1 MIRKIFTILISL
13 FMTTIYSQ
21 NDTITLK
28 DVSIYG
34 VRSNKTSPISKS
46 SLDRKILKKTSIG
59 QEVSTVLSQTPNVTF
74 HSDNGTPFGYTYFR
88 MRGLDQT
95 KMNMTLNGAPL
106 NDPEDQGVFLS
117 NFPGFI
123 DNIQSMEI
131 QRGVGTSTN
140 GVASFAGSVN
150 FISPD
155 GTEKGSNLKYTVG
168 EFNTIRTSGT
178 FSSGLSEKKLA
189 LYINTSYYRTNG
201 YRYGSGGDGRSVFMS
216 GGYFGENNRLKF
228 TSFIGNSRNG
238 MSWLGV
244 SENDIANNPRTNYNQ
259 NDGQDNFTQSFFQL
273 EYTKKLSPSLRLHT
287 SGFYNVLNGGY
298 DYLSAYFTPDGGNRN
313 LFLNSDYFGV
323 INNLNYS
330 SDLLKFDLGV
340 SANSYK
346 RNHSYTWDSSNN
358 NYGVKNEF
366 NTYLKGSYKIE
377 KFYFSTDLQ
386 YRSIRFSYNT
396 FRFNTIEWNF
406 FNPKIGLTF
415 QQNSS
420 TNYYLSA
427 GLSHREPTRTYLFN
441 DGSNPADYFSGTLN
455 NTVEKMIDYELGI
468 NHRSKIIYLQ
478 ANLFFMDFM
487 REIAQSGGT
496 QPSGVPNSELVK
508 NSYRAGVELDTKV
521 ILSDNLSI
529 SYNGAFNKSSVNG
542 KEHILLPRFNHNLR
556 ATFEKKG
563 FLLEIL
569 SKSQS
574 SSYLDLDNQYSIP
587 SFTRIDSNIGYTNKD
602 YSIVLS
608 VNNITSVTYFTN
620 GYFGAFIPPSFEFDN
635 SRQLFANPP
644 INAFVTIKYLF

>member
-1 MIRKIFTILISL
+1 MIKKIFTVLISL

-21 NDTITLK
+21 NDTINLK

-46 SLDRKILKKTSIG
+46 ILDRKVLQKTSIG
-59 QEVSTVLSQTPNVTF
+59 QEVSTILSQTPNVTF
-74 HSDNGTPFGYTYFR
+74 HSDNGTAFGYTYFR

-155 GTEKGSNLKYTVG
+155 GTEKGSNIKYTFG

-178 FSSGLSEKKLA
+178 FSSGLSKKKLA

-330 SDLLKFDLGV
+330 SDLKFDLGV

-386 YRSIRFSYNT
+386 YRSIRFSYNP

-529 SYNGAFNKSSVNG
+529 SYNGAFNKSSAKEG
-542 KEHILLPRFNHNLR
+542 REHILLPRFNHNLR

-587 SFTRIDSNIGYTNKD
+587 SFTRIDSNIGYINKD

-620 GYFGAFIPPSFEFDN
+620 GYMIEGQED
-635 SRQLFANPP
+635 RQLFANPP
-644 INAFVTIKYLF
+644 INALVTIKYLF

>member
-1 MIRKIFTILISL
+1 
-13 FMTTIYSQ
+13 MTTIYSQ
-21 NDTITLK
+21 NDTINLK

-46 SLDRKILKKTSIG
+46 ILDRKVLQKTSIG
-59 QEVSTVLSQTPNVTF
+59 QEVSTILSQTPNVTF
-74 HSDNGTPFGYTYFR
+74 HSDNGTAFGYTYFR

-155 GTEKGSNLKYTVG
+155 GTEKGSNIKYTFG

-178 FSSGLSEKKLA
+178 FSSGLSKKKLA

-330 SDLLKFDLGV
+330 SDLKFDLGV

-386 YRSIRFSYNT
+386 YRSIRFSYNP

-529 SYNGAFNKSSVNG
+529 SYNGAFNKSSAKEG
-542 KEHILLPRFNHNLR
+542 REHILLPRFNHNLR

-587 SFTRIDSNIGYTNKD
+587 SFTRIDSNIGYINKD

-620 GYFGAFIPPSFEFDN
+620 GYMIEGQED
-635 SRQLFANPP
+635 RQLFANPP
-644 INAFVTIKYLF
+644 INALVTIKYLF

>member
-1 MIRKIFTILISL
+1 
-13 FMTTIYSQ
+13 
-21 NDTITLK
+21 
-28 DVSIYG
+28 
-34 VRSNKTSPISKS
+34 
-46 SLDRKILKKTSIG
+46 
-59 QEVSTVLSQTPNVTF
+59 
-74 HSDNGTPFGYTYFR
+74 
-88 MRGLDQT
+88 
-95 KMNMTLNGAPL
+95 
-106 NDPEDQGVFLS
+106 
-117 NFPGFI
+117 
-123 DNIQSMEI
+123 
-131 QRGVGTSTN
+131 
-140 GVASFAGSVN
+140 
-150 FISPD
+150 
-155 GTEKGSNLKYTVG
+155 
-168 EFNTIRTSGT
+168 
-178 FSSGLSEKKLA
+178 
-189 LYINTSYYRTNG
+189 
-201 YRYGSGGDGRSVFMS
+201 
-216 GGYFGENNRLKF
+216 
-228 TSFIGNSRNG
+228 
-238 MSWLGV
+238 
-244 SENDIANNPRTNYNQ
+244 
-259 NDGQDNFTQSFFQL
+259 
-273 EYTKKLSPSLRLHT
+273 
-287 SGFYNVLNGGY
+287 
-298 DYLSAYFTPDGGNRN
+298 
-313 LFLNSDYFGV
+313 LNSDYFGV

-574 SSYLDLDNQYSIP
+574 SSYLDLENQYSIS

-620 GYFGAFIPPSFEFDN
+620 GYFGAFIPSSFEFDN
-635 SRQLFANPP
+635 YRQLFANPP

>member
-1 MIRKIFTILISL
+1 MIKKIFTVLISL

-21 NDTITLK
+21 NDTINLK

-46 SLDRKILKKTSIG
+46 ILDRKVLQKTSIG
-59 QEVSTVLSQTPNVTF
+59 QEVSTILSQTPNVTF
-74 HSDNGTPFGYTYFR
+74 HSDNGTAFGYTYFR

-155 GTEKGSNLKYTVG
+155 GTEKGSNIKYTFG

-178 FSSGLSEKKLA
+178 FSSGLSKKKLA

-330 SDLLKFDLGV
+330 SDLKFDLGV

-386 YRSIRFSYNT
+386 YRSIRFSYNP

-496 QPSGVPNSELVK
+496 QHSGVPNSELVK

-529 SYNGAFNKSSVNG
+529 SYNGAFNKSSAKEG
-542 KEHILLPRFNHNLR
+542 REHILLPRFNHNLR

-587 SFTRIDSNIGYTNKD
+587 SFTRIDSNIGYINKD

-620 GYFGAFIPPSFEFDN
+620 GYMIEGQED
-635 SRQLFANPP
+635 RQLFANPP
-644 INAFVTIKYLF
+644 INALVTIKYLF